1 VYKLQF
7 LKEAEK
13 EFKSIDSIWQ
23 KRIKN
28 KLEILR
34 VNPQV
39 LSANI
44 TRLKGQ
50 YKNFYRL
57 KVGNYRII
65 FTKNKNE
72 LIILIIRIAHR
83 GSVYK

>member
-1 VYKLQF
+1 MYKLQF

-44 TRLKGQ
+44 TRLKGK

>member
-1 VYKLQF
+1 MYKLQF
-7 LKEAEK
+7 LREAVKEL
-13 EFKSIDSIWQ
+13 KSIDPIWQ

-28 KLEILR
+28 KLEILG
-34 VNPQV
+34 VNPQA

-50 YKNFYRL
+50 YKNIHRL
-57 KVGNYRII
+57 RIGNYRII
-65 FTKNKNE
+65 FTKNKKK
-72 LIILIIRIAHR
+72 LIILVIRIAHR

>member
-1 VYKLQF
+1 MYKLQF